1 MLDHEIIANGK
12 CSVCGKPLQGNRIF
26 VCEECENQDKK
37 KFIELM
43 KGSKL
48 QVFPYYEPK
57 IEVIQNEQDER

>member
-1 MLDHEIIANGK
+1 MLNHEIIVNGK

-48 QVFPYYEPK
+48 QAFPYSEPK